1 MVIDKL
7 GNKVYTEH
15 EIKYIFQFKI
25 RSTYSNEVEAN
36 LNRILNGMGIGIYDP
51 TQAELDE
58 INDYKD
64 FLLQV
69 RQDTNQAIADNQLL
83 INTIAYETALARVAQ
98 YRLAEGREAQTI
110 YKTDNL
116 GNQVVDYVIP
126 SIEPLPAQVDSSVF
140 NEQTMESTVVQI
152 PNPLI
157 VQDDLERAEAQSV
170 IDNVSQAVLDLHAL
184 RNA

>member
-7 GNKVYTEH
+7 GSKVYTDH

-25 RSTYSNEVEAN
+25 QSTYSHDVEAN
-36 LNRILNGMGIGIYDP
+36 LNRILNGIGVGIYEP

-64 FLLQV
+64 FLLQI
-69 RQDTNQAIADNQLL
+69 RQDTNQAIADNLL
-83 INTIAYETALARVAQ
+83 LKNTIAYETALARVTQ
-98 YRLAEGREAQTI
+98 YRLAEGRKAQTV
-110 YKTDNL
+110 YKTDNQ
-116 GNQVVDYVIP
+116 GKKTVDYVIP
-126 SIEPLPAQVDSSVF
+126 AVEPLPAEVDSVTY
-140 NEQTMESTVVQI
+140 NDQTKESTVVQI

-157 VQDDLERAEAQSV
+157 VQDDLERAEAQSI
-170 IDNVSQAVLDLHAL
+170 IDNVSQDVLDLHAL